1 MATSNTP
8 PIPDTLYHVK
18 RTITDFHSDPSG
30 ATRTTDIL
38 GTFTNLIAAKNAAR
52 SALASEGYLKDDFE
66 VYEQKDEDGEGEWK
80 HEDGV
85 LIWAK
90 APKGQ
95 EFEVRLDT
103 KPNLG
108 QFKGNEHGEVE
119 GVLHYG
125 MCFSC
130 FAFFFFLKW
139 RVLFCL
145 GGLERESKEDGK

>member
-1 MATSNTP
+1 MATTSTT
-8 PIPDTLYHVK
+8 PIPEFLYHVK
-18 RTITDFHSDPSG
+18 RTIIDLLKDSSG
-30 ATRTTDIL
+30 ATRTTDVL

-66 VYEQKDEDGEGEWK
+66 KYEQKEEEGDEAGEESGWK

-90 APKGQ
+90 APAGQ

-108 QFKGNEHGEVE
+108 QFRGNEHGEVE

-125 MCFSC
+125 MFPP
-130 FAFFFFLKW
+130 
-139 RVLFCL
+139 
-145 GGLERESKEDGK
+145 EDAEEIKRMMNANRNGEI